1 MESCGLNPRAYTLV
15 SVALSS
21 KCDGCRLWD
30 IDRDEN
36 YLLGLKM
43 KEVIDSTETIC
54 CVAFCQAKGS
64 TNWYCLRTQVMYT
77 YVKLHYFLLCC
88 WVLVGVDTTQLY

>member
-1 MESCGLNPRAYTLV
+1 MGSYGLNLRVYTLV
-15 SVALSS
+15 SVALNS
-21 KCDGCRLWD
+21 KCNGCRLWD

-54 CVAFCQAKGS
+54 CVAYCQAKGS
-64 TNWYCLRTQVMYT
+64 TN
-77 YVKLHYFLLCC
+77 
-88 WVLVGVDTTQLY
+88 